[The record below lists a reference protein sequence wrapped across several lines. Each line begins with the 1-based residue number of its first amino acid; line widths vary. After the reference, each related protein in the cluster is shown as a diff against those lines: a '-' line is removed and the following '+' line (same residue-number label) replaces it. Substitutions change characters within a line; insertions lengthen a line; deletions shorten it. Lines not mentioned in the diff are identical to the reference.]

1 MREKIN
7 LGRKTGLQ
15 KYPDRKTIYLT
26 LFIFL
31 ASFAYLI
38 YFFILNNKN
47 IDISFRIVAILIFLS
62 SFFVGIILILWSEYL
77 RKEQITA
84 SKNIINLRDMILRIL
99 SANNLNSQAEMLLKF
114 LSKSF
119 DFPKIEFRDT
129 SSEAQQLIIS
139 VSNSQQ
145 ERLINKITPKEIKI
159 HISKKDYIIQYFALR
174 ELSETENFIL
184 ENSVRIAQKVMN
196 DKVEIMEK
204 ERELENK
211 IESNER
217 YKELYRFVSE
227 IHEKWQEEEVYWRIV
242 VEAKQLFKALS
253 ATVLDVTGSQD
264 TWHFVSIK
272 DADQK
277 ALNLVQEKLQKG
289 VGGEHIISVVNSKS
303 PIYINNVKSYPGW
316 IVTNEK
322 SQSWIGIPLLVE
334 ENVIA
339 VINIDKEEIN
349 GFNSEDLELAKAFS
363 TNISMIVHKN
373 KLLDEF
379 KNMSV
384 TDPLTELYNR
394 REFDERLQN
403 EIERA
408 KRTKSHIVVME
419 IDLDKFK
426 QVNDTFGHAEGDRLL
441 KAFARTLKESVR
453 QSDILFRIGGDEFT
467 VILPET
473 NLHDAMEVAKRIQKK
488 TSSIKLKINFN
499 PSASIGLAQYEG
511 ENFHEFFDKVDK
523 ALYKAKNN
531 EEIKI
536 VIA

>member
-1 MREKIN
+1 M
-7 LGRKTGLQ
+7 GRKTGLRR
-15 KYPDRKTIYLT
+15 YPDRKTIYLV

-31 ASFAYLI
+31 ASFAYLV
-38 YFFILNNKN
+38 YFFILSNKN
-47 IDISFRIVAILIFLS
+47 IDITFRIVAILMFIS
-62 SFFVGIILILWSEYL
+62 SLLVGIVLILWSEYL
-77 RKEQITA
+77 RKEQITS
-84 SKNIINLRDMILRIL
+84 SKNIINLRNMLLEIL
-99 SANNLNSQAEMLLKF
+99 SVNNINSQAEILLKF

-119 DFPKIEFRDT
+119 DFPKIEFRDI
-129 SSEAQQLIIS
+129 SSESQQVIIAE
-139 VSNSQQ
+139 SNSQQ
-145 ERLINKITPKEIKI
+145 EKLISKVTPKEITI
-159 HISKKDYIIQYFALR
+159 HISKKDYIIQYFPLR
-174 ELSETENFIL
+174 ELSETENFIF
-184 ENSVRIAQKVMN
+184 ENSVRIAEKVMN
-196 DKVEIMEK
+196 DKVEIKEK
-204 ERELENK
+204 EKELENK

-227 IHEKWQEEEVYWRIV
+227 IHEKWHEEEVYWKIV
-242 VEAKQLFKALS
+242 IEAKELFKAIS

-264 TWHFVSIK
+264 TWHFASFK
-272 DADQK
+272 DTDQN
-277 ALNLVQEKLQKG
+277 ALNLVQEKIQKG
-289 VGGEHIISVVNSKS
+289 IGGEHIMSVVNSKS
-303 PIYINNVKSYPGW
+303 PIYINNAKSYPGW

-322 SQSWIGIPLLVE
+322 TQSWIGIPLLVE
-334 ENVIA
+334 ENVVA
-339 VINIDKEEIN
+339 VINIDKDQIN
-349 GFNSEDLELAKAFS
+349 GFDSEDLELARAFS
-363 TNISMIVHKN
+363 TNISMILHKN

-379 KNMSV
+379 KNLSV

-403 EIERA
+403 EIKRA

-441 KAFARTLKESVR
+441 KAFAHTLKESVR

-473 NLHDAMEVAKRIQKK
+473 NLHDAMEVANRIQKK
-488 TSSIKLKINFN
+488 TSSIKLKIDFK
-499 PSASIGLAQYEG
+499 PSVSIGLAQYEG